1 MGDRGRR
8 AAGGA
13 LTGGRARRT
22 PWGMQYHCSRCH
34 QRITGPAE
42 GAPEHCPRCKAEAG
56 LEPVK
61 ATPLPMMLFA
71 VFLGTAVVVSV
82 VGGVVSVVSG

>member
-1 MGDRGRR
+1 
-8 AAGGA
+8 
-13 LTGGRARRT
+13 
-22 PWGMQYHCSRCH
+22 MQYHCSRCH

-42 GAPEHCPRCKAEAG
+42 GEPDHCPRCKAEAG

-71 VFLGTAVVVSV
+71 AFLGTAVVASV
-82 VGGVVSVVSG
+82 VGGVVSVMSG